1 MKLGPA
7 SKDGVIYQ
15 ITDDIDGV
23 DVVIDITYSAGEG
36 ENELEFE
43 YSQAE
48 AKANP
53 KLDEE
58 ELRVVNKI
66 LECGMEEKYVKCLVD
81 YYRGTDIVFLPNHY
95 EF

>member
-7 SKDGVIYQ
+7 SMDGTIYQ
-15 ITDDIDGV
+15 ITDNIDGV
-23 DVVIDITYSAGEG
+23 DIVIDIAYSAGEG
-36 ENELEFE
+36 KNELEFE
-43 YSQAE
+43 WAHAE
-48 AKANP
+48 AEANP

-81 YYRGTDIVFLPNHY
+81 YYKDTDIIFLPNHY